1 MNNESTDIPR
11 LDGST
16 ETHENPSDKPQQK
29 PKESN
34 EMASTNLNLFEKIK
48 IPRISMNQSEKHDGG
63 KDNNT
68 GSESAR
74 DQQEEKAQKKVLIK
88 EDEKDKSSN
97 L

>member
-11 LDGST
+11 LYGSP
-16 ETHENPSDKPQQK
+16 ETHENPSDKPQQ
-29 PKESN
+29 PIEAN
-34 EMASTNLNLFEKIK
+34 EVASTNLNLFEKIK